1 MATNID
7 DTELKEDIAEII
19 RNGDLAVLTS
29 KKIRL
34 LLEKKYNT
42 NLSSRKK
49 HIDDIVMQ
57 LVDEQS
63 DDDVGT
69 DPVVSSD
76 SSSMTEKK
84 ILPKKSSENS
94 SQSGQSVVEE
104 SVNNEEKSRNKV
116 KANHVKSENEES
128 ESEDSVS
135 DIEPPKPKKQKR
147 LAAKAVKKEKT
158 TKTVKTEKVEG
169 AKKKTGFSMPMVL
182 SAELAE
188 LMGETHMA
196 RPEVVKKMWQ
206 IIRERNLFDPS
217 DKRFTLCDDQLL
229 KIIGKK
235 RFNTFAMMKFLK
247 KHLKD
252 PSLM

>member
-84 ILPKKSSENS
+84 ILPK
-94 SQSGQSVVEE
+94 VVEE